1 MFGLLK
7 WNEITSR
14 GLDEVAHM
22 TLLFMVACYGCEWNT
37 NGHTYLYLLM
47 VTVVLQKYLYIF
59 SNTYLFIRYF

>member
-1 MFGLLK
+1 MFELLK
-7 WNEITSR
+7 WNEASSR
-14 GLDEVAHM
+14 GLDEVARM
-22 TLLFMVACYGCEWNT
+22 TLLFMVACYGCERNT